1 MTALALEVTVLA
13 LLLTEM
19 HNKTKGQLLL
29 IVLDGTLAPIRT
41 LLVLSVLA
49 LEVMVL
55 ALFLRVL
62 ALALFTLVS
71 WTDSTDDTIA
81 DVQHAAFNSVVCNIC
96 SVQFLC
102 NDLQPV

>member
-1 MTALALEVTVLA
+1 M
-13 LLLTEM
+13 
-19 HNKTKGQLLL
+19 
-29 IVLDGTLAPIRT
+29 IVLDSTLAPIRT
-41 LLVLSVLA
+41 LLVLAVLA
-49 LEVMVL
+49 LEVTVL

-102 NDLQPV
+102 NDMQPV

>member
-1 MTALALEVTVLA
+1 M
-13 LLLTEM
+13 
-19 HNKTKGQLLL
+19 
-29 IVLDGTLAPIRT
+29 
-41 LLVLSVLA
+41 VLSVLA

-81 DVQHAAFNSVVCNIC
+81 DVQHAAFNSVVCNKC